1 MTEHE
6 INESCR
12 ARHDRADKHI
22 DDMVNPKD
30 GVIAVIKANFHKSIS
45 RVHDKCDTKVSL
57 RMFQWIVG
65 VMITLVLLFTG
76 GAVKYTWSEAE
87 KNDKEHLTHATIAQM
102 EKDDNEIKAQVAKVE
117 LKVDKLDEKLD
128 DVKDEI
134 IKAIN
139 NR

>member
-30 GVIAVIKANFHKSIS
+30 GVIAVIKVNFHKSIS
-45 RVHDKCDTKVSL
+45 RLHDKCDTKVSL

-65 VMITLVLLFTG
+65 VTITLVLMFTG
-76 GAVKYTWSEAE
+76 GAVRYTYSEAE
-87 KNDKEHLTHATIAQM
+87 KNALEHRTHATIAQM
-102 EKDDNEIKAQVAKVE
+102 EKDDNELKQEIQGVE
-117 LKVDKLDEKLD
+117 DKVDALDEKLD
-128 DVKDEI
+128 HVKDEI

-139 NR
+139 KR